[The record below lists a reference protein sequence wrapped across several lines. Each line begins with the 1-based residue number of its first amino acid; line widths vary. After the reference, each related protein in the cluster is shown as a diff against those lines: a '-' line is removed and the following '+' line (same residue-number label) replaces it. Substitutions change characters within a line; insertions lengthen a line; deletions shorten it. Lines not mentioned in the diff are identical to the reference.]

1 MPAIATVATYAILT
15 CLWSTIFVFYL
26 LNRRKTADYPFAAML
41 LSVLALDAFKSALE
55 SGYFGLVWGCQYGVL
70 SPSFQVLGRPGPLMA
85 VKLVNL
91 AVAAVVVARLL
102 RTWIPALF
110 VQRQMQRVKF
120 EGVSQVARDI
130 EQSFHAAFQTTP
142 DAMCIVRFDD
152 GVIVA
157 VNEGYTRMSGWS
169 ESEAVGRTSVDLGLW
184 IDVEQRKR
192 LFEELSTSG
201 ASRELETTFH
211 KRGGGEFHC
220 SLTSRVF
227 TVGERKFFL
236 TVARDITERK
246 RNESLRAALYRI
258 AQSAGCSGSLQELL
272 GEVHRIIADLMPVPN
287 FYIALYDEA
296 RSIFHF
302 PYAVD
307 EHDELPSVPTDLE
320 GSLTKYVFR
329 TGKALAVDEPGFQ
342 ELVRAGEVREM
353 GAPCDSWIG
362 VPLKTQDRTVGVLA
376 AQCYTPTVRYEA
388 AHLELLTFVSTQIAH
403 AIQRKQGEEALR
415 ASERRFRA
423 VIDNA
428 SDGICLLD
436 AAGLVRPLN
445 PGGQV
450 LGQGWLLDVV
460 HPEDVATVR
469 QKLDE
474 AHARPSVPVV
484 AQGRVVSA
492 DGHRP
497 VELIFTNL
505 LDEPAVRGVVLNVR
519 DLSER
524 KQLEARL
531 LAADRMV
538 SVGTLAAGVAHEINN
553 PLAYVIANLEMVADE
568 RPQVSESVAELI
580 KAAQEGAER
589 VRLIVRDLKTFSR
602 ADERRHGPIDVH
614 HVLEASV
621 SMAGNEIRHRAR
633 LVREYGTDVPRIVG
647 NEGRLGQVVLNLL
660 VNASQAIPEGSVEAN
675 QITLRTFRK
684 GDRVVIAVRDSGA
697 GIAPEHHGR
706 LFEPFFTTKPVGVGT
721 GLGLYICRQIVESM
735 GGTISVESVPGS
747 GTTFAVELPI
757 GSSGAQSPSLVN
769 LPAPP
774 VRRARILS
782 VDDEP
787 RIGSVLKQALA
798 PHEVVDLTS
807 AEQALE
813 RIRKGE
819 RFDLIFCDLMM
830 PRVTGMDFHAALAVE
845 APEQARRTVFL
856 TGGAFTA
863 RAHAFLDQVE
873 NPRVEKP
880 FNLAGLRAL
889 VAERL
894 QAFRGDLN

>member
-1 MPAIATVATYAILT
+1 M
-15 CLWSTIFVFYL
+15 
-26 LNRRKTADYPFAAML
+26 
-41 LSVLALDAFKSALE
+41 
-55 SGYFGLVWGCQYGVL
+55 
-70 SPSFQVLGRPGPLMA
+70 
-85 VKLVNL
+85 
-91 AVAAVVVARLL
+91 
-102 RTWIPALF
+102 
-110 VQRQMQRVKF
+110 
-120 EGVSQVARDI
+120 
-130 EQSFHAAFQTTP
+130 
-142 DAMCIVRFDD
+142 
-152 GVIVA
+152 
-157 VNEGYTRMSGWS
+157 
-169 ESEAVGRTSVDLGLW
+169 
-184 IDVEQRKR
+184 
-192 LFEELSTSG
+192 
-201 ASRELETTFH
+201 
-211 KRGGGEFHC
+211 
-220 SLTSRVF
+220 
-227 TVGERKFFL
+227 
-236 TVARDITERK
+236 
-246 RNESLRAALYRI
+246 
-258 AQSAGCSGSLQELL
+258 
-272 GEVHRIIADLMPVPN
+272 
-287 FYIALYDEA
+287 
-296 RSIFHF
+296 
-302 PYAVD
+302 
-307 EHDELPSVPTDLE
+307 
-320 GSLTKYVFR
+320 
-329 TGKALAVDEPGFQ
+329 
-342 ELVRAGEVREM
+342 
-353 GAPCDSWIG
+353 
-362 VPLKTQDRTVGVLA
+362 
-376 AQCYTPTVRYEA
+376 
-388 AHLELLTFVSTQIAH
+388 
-403 AIQRKQGEEALR
+403 
-415 ASERRFRA
+415 
-423 VIDNA
+423 
-428 SDGICLLD
+428 
-436 AAGLVRPLN
+436 
-445 PGGQV
+445 
-450 LGQGWLLDVV
+450 
-460 HPEDVATVR
+460 
-469 QKLDE
+469 
-474 AHARPSVPVV
+474 
-484 AQGRVVSA
+484 
-492 DGHRP
+492 
-497 VELIFTNL
+497 
-505 LDEPAVRGVVLNVR
+505 RGVVLNVR

-602 ADERRHGPIDVH
+602 ADERRHGPVDVH

>member
-130 EQSFHAAFQTTP
+130 
-142 DAMCIVRFDD
+142 
-152 GVIVA
+152 
-157 VNEGYTRMSGWS
+157 
-169 ESEAVGRTSVDLGLW
+169 
-184 IDVEQRKR
+184 
-192 LFEELSTSG
+192 
-201 ASRELETTFH
+201 
-211 KRGGGEFHC
+211 
-220 SLTSRVF
+220 
-227 TVGERKFFL
+227 
-236 TVARDITERK
+236 TERK

-307 EHDELPSVPTDLE
+307 EHDELPSVPADLE

-423 VIDNA
+423 VIENA

-469 QKLDE
+469 QKLGE

-484 AQGRVVSA
+484 AQGRGVSA

-497 VELIFTNL
+497 VELHFTNL
-505 LDEPAVRGVVLNVR
+505 LHDPAVPGVVLNVR

-538 SVGTLAAGVAHEINN
+538 SVGTLAAGVAQDINY
-553 PLAYVIANLEMVADE
+553 PLVYVIWV
-568 RPQVSESVAELI
+568 
-580 KAAQEGAER
+580 
-589 VRLIVRDLKTFSR
+589 
-602 ADERRHGPIDVH
+602 
-614 HVLEASV
+614 
-621 SMAGNEIRHRAR
+621 
-633 LVREYGTDVPRIVG
+633 
-647 NEGRLGQVVLNLL
+647 
-660 VNASQAIPEGSVEAN
+660 
-675 QITLRTFRK
+675 
-684 GDRVVIAVRDSGA
+684 
-697 GIAPEHHGR
+697 
-706 LFEPFFTTKPVGVGT
+706 
-721 GLGLYICRQIVESM
+721 
-735 GGTISVESVPGS
+735 
-747 GTTFAVELPI
+747 
-757 GSSGAQSPSLVN
+757 
-769 LPAPP
+769 
-774 VRRARILS
+774 
-782 VDDEP
+782 
-787 RIGSVLKQALA
+787 
-798 PHEVVDLTS
+798 
-807 AEQALE
+807 
-813 RIRKGE
+813 
-819 RFDLIFCDLMM
+819 
-830 PRVTGMDFHAALAVE
+830 
-845 APEQARRTVFL
+845 
-856 TGGAFTA
+856 
-863 RAHAFLDQVE
+863 
-873 NPRVEKP
+873 
-880 FNLAGLRAL
+880 
-889 VAERL
+889 
-894 QAFRGDLN
+894 

>member
-1 MPAIATVATYAILT
+1 MPALATIATYAILT
-15 CLWSTIFVFYL
+15 CLWSAIFVFYL
-26 LNRRKTADYPFAAML
+26 LNRRKTADYPFSAML

-55 SGYFGLVWGCQYGVL
+55 SGYFGLVWGWQYGLL
-70 SPSFQVLGRPGPLMA
+70 SPSFQVLGRPGWLMA
-85 VKLVNL
+85 VKLVNMG
-91 AVAAVVVARLL
+91 VAAVVVFKLL

-110 VQRQMQRVKF
+110 VQRQMQRVRL
-120 EGVSQVARDI
+120 EGVSQAARDI
-130 EQSFHAAFQTTP
+130 EQSFQAAFQTTP
-142 DAMCIVRFDD
+142 DAMCIVGFDD

-157 VNEGYTRMSGWS
+157 VNEGYTRMSGWTA
-169 ESEAVGRTSVDLGLW
+169 EEAVGRTSVDLGIW
-184 IDVEQRKR
+184 IDAEQRKR
-192 LFEELSTSG
+192 LFEELRTSG
-201 ASRELETTFH
+201 VSRELETTFQ
-211 KRGGGEFHC
+211 KCGGGEFHC

-246 RNESLRAALYRI
+246 REESLRAALYRI
-258 AQSAGCSGSLQELL
+258 AQSAGCSGSLQDLL
-272 GEVHRIIADLMPVPN
+272 REVHRIIGDLMPVPN
-287 FYIALYDEA
+287 FFIAVYDEA
-296 RSIFHF
+296 EKIFHF

-307 EHDELPSVPTDLE
+307 EHDELPSVPAGLE

-353 GAPCDSWIG
+353 GAPCHSWIG
-362 VPLKTQDRTVGVLA
+362 VPLKTHDRTVGVLV

-415 ASERRFRA
+415 SSERRFRA
-423 VIDNA
+423 VIENA

-436 AAGLVRPLN
+436 PNGIVRPLN
-445 PGGQV
+445 PGGEM
-450 LGQGWLLDVV
+450 LGRGDILELV
-460 HPEDVATVR
+460 HPEDVAMVR
-469 QKLDE
+469 QKLIE
-474 AHARPSVPVV
+474 ACARPSVPVV
-484 AQGRVVSA
+484 AQGRVVCGQ
-492 DGHRP
+492 GHRP

-505 LDEPAVRGVVLNVR
+505 LDDPGVRGVVLNVR

-568 RPQVSESVAELI
+568 RPQVSASVSELI
-580 KAAQEGAER
+580 EGALEGAER

-602 ADERRHGPIDVH
+602 ADETRHGPVDVH
-614 HVLEASV
+614 QVLEASA
-621 SMAGNEIRHRAR
+621 SMAWNEIRHRAQ
-633 LVREYGTDVPRIVG
+633 LVRDYGADVPCIFG

-660 VNASQAIPEGSVEAN
+660 VNAAQALPEGAQEAN
-675 QITLRTFRK
+675 QITVKTFRK
-684 GDRVVIAVRDSGA
+684 GDRVVIAVRDNGA
-697 GIAPEHHGR
+697 GIAPEHRAR

-735 GGTISVESVPGS
+735 GGTISVESVPGN
-747 GTTFAVELPI
+747 GATFSVELPVAR
-757 GSSGAQSPSLVN
+757 GSSDQHR
-769 LPAPP
+769 PADKPALP
-774 VRRARILS
+774 VRRAKILS

-787 RIGSVLKQALA
+787 RIGKILKQALA
-798 PHEVVDLTS
+798 QHEVVDLTS

-819 RFDLIFCDLMM
+819 RFDLILCDLMM
-830 PRVTGMDFHAALAVE
+830 PHVTGMDFHAALAAE

-863 RAHAFLDQVE
+863 RAHEFLDQVA

-894 QAFRGDLN
+894 QAFRGELN